1 MVGQMFSFLF
11 IYLYL
16 WKKKTT
22 FPFIAGCTD
31 RVKVV
36 IRKLRLQA
44 RVGLTVQPCPKVAST
59 LAKFI
64 NKQRSKEIIFLLS
77 VLILHQIL
85 PFHQLHLIAQ

>member
-1 MVGQMFSFLF
+1 MGKCFHFCLF
-11 IYLYL
+11 IYIYG
-16 WKKKTT
+16 KKKTT